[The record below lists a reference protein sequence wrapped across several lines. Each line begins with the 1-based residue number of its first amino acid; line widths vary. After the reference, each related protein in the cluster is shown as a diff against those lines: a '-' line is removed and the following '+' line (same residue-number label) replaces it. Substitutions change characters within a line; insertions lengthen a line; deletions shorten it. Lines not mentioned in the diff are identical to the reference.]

1 MAKKRSGPFSLKEER
16 QLIQMAATSATL
28 EKAAA
33 IFRTSVDT
41 IERKAKR
48 LGIKLKG
55 KRPKLGRNEELLGG
69 SAMQYAHWLMVAGA
83 VLVVLG
89 FIGFALHKND
99 AGTDEGHLTRD
110 TSWETVEAA
119 LESEMEGEGEM
130 PPKRQRRPN
139 GIFGGS

>member
-1 MAKKRSGPFSLKEER
+1 MAKKRSGRFSLKEER

-55 KRPKLGRNEELLGG
+55 KRPKLELREKGKG
-69 SAMQYAHWLMVAGA
+69 
-83 VLVVLG
+83 
-89 FIGFALHKND
+89 
-99 AGTDEGHLTRD
+99 
-110 TSWETVEAA
+110 
-119 LESEMEGEGEM
+119 
-130 PPKRQRRPN
+130 
-139 GIFGGS
+139 

>member
-55 KRPKLGRNEELLGG
+55 KRPKLGLKARG
-69 SAMQYAHWLMVAGA
+69 
-83 VLVVLG
+83 
-89 FIGFALHKND
+89 K
-99 AGTDEGHLTRD
+99 
-110 TSWETVEAA
+110 
-119 LESEMEGEGEM
+119 
-130 PPKRQRRPN
+130 
-139 GIFGGS
+139 

>member
-55 KRPKLGRNEELLGG
+55 KRPKVGLK
-69 SAMQYAHWLMVAGA
+69 V
-83 VLVVLG
+83 
-89 FIGFALHKND
+89 K
-99 AGTDEGHLTRD
+99 
-110 TSWETVEAA
+110 
-119 LESEMEGEGEM
+119 
-130 PPKRQRRPN
+130 K
-139 GIFGGS
+139 

>member
-16 QLIQMAATSATL
+16 KLIQMAATSATL

-55 KRPKLGRNEELLGG
+55 KRPKLGLK
-69 SAMQYAHWLMVAGA
+69 A
-83 VLVVLG
+83 
-89 FIGFALHKND
+89 
-99 AGTDEGHLTRD
+99 
-110 TSWETVEAA
+110 
-119 LESEMEGEGEM
+119 
-130 PPKRQRRPN
+130 N
-139 GIFGGS
+139 GI

>member
-1 MAKKRSGPFSLKEER
+1 MAKKRSGPFSLKEDR

-55 KRPKLGRNEELLGG
+55 KRPKLGLK
-69 SAMQYAHWLMVAGA
+69 AKA
-83 VLVVLG
+83 
-89 FIGFALHKND
+89 K
-99 AGTDEGHLTRD
+99 
-110 TSWETVEAA
+110 
-119 LESEMEGEGEM
+119 
-130 PPKRQRRPN
+130 
-139 GIFGGS
+139 

>member
-55 KRPKLGRNEELLGG
+55 KRPKLGLKSKG
-69 SAMQYAHWLMVAGA
+69 
-83 VLVVLG
+83 
-89 FIGFALHKND
+89 K
-99 AGTDEGHLTRD
+99 
-110 TSWETVEAA
+110 
-119 LESEMEGEGEM
+119 
-130 PPKRQRRPN
+130 
-139 GIFGGS
+139 

>member
-48 LGIKLKG
+48 LGIKLKA
-55 KRPKLGRNEELLGG
+55 KRQKLGLKG
-69 SAMQYAHWLMVAGA
+69 
-83 VLVVLG
+83 
-89 FIGFALHKND
+89 K
-99 AGTDEGHLTRD
+99 
-110 TSWETVEAA
+110 
-119 LESEMEGEGEM
+119 
-130 PPKRQRRPN
+130 K
-139 GIFGGS
+139 

>member
-55 KRPKLGRNEELLGG
+55 KRPKLGLRAKG
-69 SAMQYAHWLMVAGA
+69 
-83 VLVVLG
+83 
-89 FIGFALHKND
+89 K
-99 AGTDEGHLTRD
+99 
-110 TSWETVEAA
+110 
-119 LESEMEGEGEM
+119 
-130 PPKRQRRPN
+130 
-139 GIFGGS
+139 